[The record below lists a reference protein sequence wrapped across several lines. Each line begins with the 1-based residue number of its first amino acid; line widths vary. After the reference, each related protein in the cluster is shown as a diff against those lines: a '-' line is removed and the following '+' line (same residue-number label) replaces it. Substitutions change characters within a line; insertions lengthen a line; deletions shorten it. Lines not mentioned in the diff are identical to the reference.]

1 MANEDSSAGEI
12 DKQKY
17 KFSLGKVKVWDYAK
31 SYMKEYQNFSKDDQL
46 SLLLWKHAYS
56 SRSGR

>member
-46 SLLLWKHAYS
+46 SLLL
-56 SRSGR
+56 